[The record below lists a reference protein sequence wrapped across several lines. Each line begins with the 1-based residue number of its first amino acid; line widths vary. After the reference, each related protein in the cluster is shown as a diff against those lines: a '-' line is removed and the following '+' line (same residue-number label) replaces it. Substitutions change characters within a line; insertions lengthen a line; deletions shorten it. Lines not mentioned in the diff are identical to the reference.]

1 MKKGNFLKSSIFNTY
16 LIAAMLAMTCTHSP
30 LQLTGGGSDTE
41 VSGKILAAD
50 GMARAGVTVA
60 LISPNYDPIF
70 DENLP
75 SKMITITDANGKYH
89 FDSLNQG
96 VYNLQAEFSGDGTKI
111 LVNSIAVDSGE
122 INTIPDKM
130 LKKTATLDIVLPDS
144 LLNASG
150 FITIPGTLLSK
161 LLTGNN
167 GIFRMD
173 SVPQGVLPS
182 IQFKKTR
189 SDSTVLFRKVAI
201 DSSGIIV
208 LNSFNA
214 ISGRIVSTNSQ
225 AAPGAEITIAPSGYN
240 PAFDAALP
248 GKYQAVSD
256 GSGTF
261 SLYNIEQGI
270 YNVYVVNRIDG
281 NKSLLDS
288 IIVGTGQL
296 VRVPDVT
303 LKKPATLIVWLP
315 DSLTKYSGFMAIPG
329 TFTWKAVQPNT
340 ASVEFDSIPQ
350 GTLTSIVFQQANTS
364 PEIVLFRDVVI
375 ASSDTVKLTQWTTWL
390 HSAKVVLNTTAS
402 GANISQNVV
411 DFPVL
416 VRLNSV
422 NFNFSQARRNGE
434 DMRFIK
440 QNNSALAFE
449 IEYWDS
455 ATATAT
461 IWVKIDTVYGNNN
474 SQSFSMLWGNSSAKT
489 NSNPTAVFATG
500 KGFRGVWHLGESGGT
515 TQKDAT
521 YDKFIG
527 TPEAMTG
534 SSDVM
539 GIIAR
544 AQDFDGS
551 SQCISVLNARNSR
564 LDVQT
569 DSFYTVSS
577 WVFARTLNNGL
588 HVFLSKGSAQYG
600 LMINKTN
607 RWEFYGGLA
616 GYGVDTT
623 TTAPATANA
632 WTLVTGVR
640 NGMKQYLYV
649 NGVLADSTL
658 SAAGTSPN
666 ISNNFY
672 DLVIGRQSDD
682 QSQWFDGIIDESR
695 VESIARTAGWT
706 RLCYQNQRSNQV
718 LVQIVTI
725 K

>member
-1 MKKGNFLKSSIFNTY
+1 MNSSIFYTV
-16 LIAAMLAMTCTHSP
+16 LIAALLCIMTCTHSP

-50 GMARAGVTVA
+50 GTARAGVTVA
-60 LISPNYDPIF
+60 LIAPNYDPIF
-70 DENLP
+70 DGNLP
-75 SKMITITDANGKYH
+75 LKMIVITDAGGKYH
-89 FDSLNQG
+89 FDSLNPG
-96 VYNLQAEFSGDGTKI
+96 VYNLQAELSSDGTKI
-111 LVNSIAVDSGE
+111 LVNSIIVDSGE
-122 INTIPDKM
+122 INTVPNKI

-161 LLTGNN
+161 LLTETN

-173 SVPQGVLPS
+173 SVPQGILPS

-189 SDSTVLFRKVAI
+189 SDSTVLFRNVSI

-214 ISGRIVSTNSQ
+214 ISGRIVSTNGQ
-225 AAPGAEITIAPSGYN
+225 AAPGAEITMAPSGYN
-240 PAFDAALP
+240 SAFDPALS

-256 GSGTF
+256 SFGAF
-261 SLYNIEQGI
+261 NLFNIEQGI
-270 YNVYVVNRIDG
+270 YNVYAVSRIDG
-281 NKSLLDS
+281 NKSLVDS
-288 IIVGTGQL
+288 IVIGAAQL
-296 VRVPDVT
+296 IRIPVDTV
-303 LKKPATLIVWLP
+303 KKPATLIVWLP
-315 DSLTKYSGFMAIPG
+315 DSLTKYSGYMIIPG
-329 TFTWKAVQPNT
+329 TFLWKAVQPAT
-340 ASVEFDSIPQ
+340 ASVEFDSVPQ
-350 GTLTSIVFQQANTS
+350 GKLTNILFQQTNTS
-364 PEIVLFRDVVI
+364 PAIILFHDVVV
-375 ASSDTVKLTQWTTWL
+375 ASSDTIKLTQWLSWQ
-390 HSAKVVLNTTAS
+390 HSAKVLLNTTPS
-402 GANISQNVV
+402 GANMSQNVF

-416 VRLNSV
+416 VRLNSG
-422 NFNFSQARRNGE
+422 NFNFSQARTNGE

-440 QNNSALAFE
+440 QDNSALAFE
-449 IEYWDS
+449 IEDWDS

-461 IWVKIDTVYGNNN
+461 IWVKCDTVYGNNN
-474 SQSFSMLWGNSSAKT
+474 TRWFTMLWGNLSAKT
-489 NSNPTAVFATG
+489 ASNSAAVFDTAN
-500 KGFRGVWHLGESGGT
+500 GFQGVWHLGQSGPNI
-515 TQKDAT
+515 QKDAT
-521 YDKFIG
+521 LNHFDG
-527 TPEAMTG
+527 TPTAMTG
-534 SSDVM
+534 SSDVAAV
-539 GIIAR
+539 IAR
-544 AQDFDGS
+544 GLDFDGS

-588 HVFLSKGSAQYG
+588 HVFFSKGSAQYG
-600 LMINKTN
+600 LMINKAN

-640 NGMKQYLYV
+640 NGMKQYLYI

-658 SAAGTSPN
+658 LAAGTSPG

-695 VESIARTAGWT
+695 VEGIARSAGWT
-706 RLCYQNQRSNQV
+706 KLCYQNQRSDQV
-718 LVQIVTI
+718 LVQIV
-725 K
+725 KVK